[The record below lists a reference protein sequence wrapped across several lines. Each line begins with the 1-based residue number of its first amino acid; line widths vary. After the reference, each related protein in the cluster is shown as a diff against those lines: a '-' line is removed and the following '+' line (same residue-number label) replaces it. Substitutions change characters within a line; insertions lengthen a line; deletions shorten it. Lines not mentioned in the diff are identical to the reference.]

1 VRWFLAGCAAVL
13 LLSAAPDPAASM
25 SCASAVVVDGRLL
38 FGHGQFRAGRLPPR
52 GRSVRAIIPGC
63 GKDDRPTTVWTLRGL
78 PRHIAVVRDGA
89 GLELYVAQHSLTP
102 LAGHPLR
109 AVFRR
114 RPARRGDCT
123 PRATL
128 RGTVTSP
135 DGRGFGLDVSGRELY
150 VSVDARSRIA
160 NRPAYQPVLARQRL
174 VVRASRCGRRTLADR
189 IAFRGATVRPERVDA
204 SLGEEGAGVGA
215 TLRLALI
222 AAVLLLCLA
231 VATMGRW
238 WGAPS

>member
-1 VRWFLAGCAAVL
+1 MRRLLAVCAAVL
-13 LLSAAPDPAASM
+13 PLAAAPDPATSM
-25 SCASAVVVDGRLL
+25 SCASAVLVDGRLL
-38 FGHGQFRAGRLPPR
+38 FGQGQFRAGRLPPR
-52 GRSVRAIIPGC
+52 GRSVRAILPGC
-63 GKDDRPTTVWTLRGL
+63 GDADRPTTVWTLRGL

-109 AVFRR
+109 AAFRQ
-114 RPARRGDCT
+114 RPARRGDCAS
-123 PRATL
+123 RATL
-128 RGTVTSP
+128 RGSVTSP

-150 VSVDARSRIA
+150 VRVDARSRIA
-160 NRPAYQPVLARQRL
+160 NRRAYQPVLAGQRL
-174 VVRASRCGRRTLADR
+174 VVRASRCGRQTLADR

-204 SLGEEGAGVGA
+204 SLDEGGGVSG

-231 VATMGRW
+231 AATMGRW
-238 WGAPS
+238 WGARS